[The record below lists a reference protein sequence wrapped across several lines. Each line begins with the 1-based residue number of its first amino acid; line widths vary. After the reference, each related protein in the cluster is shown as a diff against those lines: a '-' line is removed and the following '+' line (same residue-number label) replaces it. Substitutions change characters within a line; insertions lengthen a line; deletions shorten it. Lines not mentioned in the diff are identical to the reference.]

1 MDKRKAIQII
11 TKAAKMYHENLED
24 QKVLFLYGIPAEVKK
39 QILEKQQ
46 LLSTVK
52 GYEVAFHRHNFLHL
66 TGVRINSEKI
76 GSSIHF
82 YEKCLDQRLTELDF
96 ALAKDGS
103 TRQKLDIL
111 ENMMKIKQNATMI
124 GNFTDRGPKLYSE
137 KVAGNIC
144 GCVGFVQDRN
154 TRLNVPNTLLKKD
167 IRDVTARPVH
177 KIYAVISK
185 NYVEQKY
192 SEVEKLDKSINLSY
206 HLFSEEIERILERR
220 DQ

>member
-46 LLSTVK
+46 LLSTLK

-96 ALAKDGS
+96 SLAKDGS

-220 DQ
+220 D

>member
-96 ALAKDGS
+96 SLAKDGS

-206 HLFSEEIERILERR
+206 HLFSEEIELILERR
-220 DQ
+220 D